1 MIRRPPR
8 STLSSS
14 SAASDVYKRQKK
26 IRLSLPLYSSEQRIR
41 KSPLD
46 PYVHERAWAQRRLP
60 RNVHDAVAAGAA
72 GADEPLSVETL
83 DEHLERAPLH
93 LAVQL
98 SLDLLLNHHEAS
110 EAKARLS
117 RRDVLL
123 PSERGCLRARR
134 IRERKDSGEPHL
146 FEQRERCGEVVV
158 RLARKAHDDV
168 GREREVRNGAV
179 KRPHEVEILGARV
192 LALHSAQHRV
202 GARLDRQV

>member
-1 MIRRPPR
+1 MEGTPG
-8 STLSSS
+8 
-14 SAASDVYKRQKK
+14 
-26 IRLSLPLYSSEQRIR
+26 YSSEQRIR

-98 SLDLLLNHHEAS
+98 SLDLLLNHHEAR
-110 EAKARLS
+110 EAKGRYS
-117 RRDVLL
+117 WRDVVL
-123 PSERGCLRARR
+123 PAERGGLRARR
-134 IRERKDSGEPHL
+134 VREGEDSGEPHP

-168 GREREVRNGAV
+168 GRKRKMGNGVA
-179 KRPHEVEILGARV
+179 KRCHEVEIFRACV
-192 LALHSAQHRV
+192 LALH
-202 GARLDRQV
+202 